1 MVRVWS
7 TVNSHSMLLEIP
19 NDTATLEDILAVS
32 HKTNFTLT
40 I

>member
-7 TVNSHSMLLEIP
+7 TVNSHSMLLGRP

-32 HKTNFTLT
+32 HKTNLTLT